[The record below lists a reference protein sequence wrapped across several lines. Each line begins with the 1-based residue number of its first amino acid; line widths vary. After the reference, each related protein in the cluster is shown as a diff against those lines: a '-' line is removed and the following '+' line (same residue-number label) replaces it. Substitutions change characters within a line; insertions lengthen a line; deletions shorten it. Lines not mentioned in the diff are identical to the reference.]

1 MQLQQWVQEQ
11 QRQQQQEEAK
21 GAGLNATAGARGLLS
36 SELSWQQQP
45 QQEHQQE
52 PEQQQP
58 GHGYYLVL
66 KGMASTVRQAY
77 HAWGVLL
84 SKLGASWAHDSTE
97 YVTGDSSD
105 AAVGSTPYWLQD
117 TAADEEADAVLP
129 AMRKTSPLDAWAA
142 GHTAYH
148 AADSSSSSSSA
159 DWGSDDVGYSGR
171 QLQQAFKV
179 SNMGC
184 SKQVPWLFGKDR
196 PMVSVDWLRQ
206 GVVQPGFREQSN
218 CSSSFAYV
226 TAGLA
231 ESTMALLGYAGAAK
245 RISEAQLMACMQ
257 GGNCSRAGAVHV
269 LLNQLACTGFAAAA
283 TGPNSFPIS
292 ESWKAAENSKTC
304 NAGDFNPVETGI
316 TGWSF
321 VPPSELAF
329 AQALSRT
336 PIKVAVDATML
347 QSYRAGF
354 VGCNVK
360 SSIANHAMLAV
371 GYSQRVRAT
380 ESPGSTPSGQR
391 NFVFYTGGSY
401 WMLRNSWGSQGSVDG
416 YVYVAKGCGAG
427 NVAPLGLLANRGV
440 MPVFNASETY
450 GVGRLQCNFPGDDP
464 EPGCDKNLLLRLS
477 SFCAKV
483 DEFLNL
489 KVRTNCSCSCIPV

>member
-11 QRQQQQEEAK
+11 QQQEEE
-21 GAGLNATAGARGLLS
+21 GADSVATAGARGLLS
-36 SELSWQQQP
+36 SEPSWQQQ
-45 QQEHQQE
+45 QEQQQE
-52 PEQQQP
+52 PEQQQQP
-58 GHGYYLVL
+58 GHGYHLVL
-66 KGMASTVRQAY
+66 KGMASTVKQAY

-84 SKLGASWAHDSTE
+84 SKLGSSWAHASTE

-117 TAADEEADAVLP
+117 TAADEEGDAVLP
-129 AMRKTSPLDAWAA
+129 AMRQLPSDAWEA
-142 GHTAYH
+142 GHTAHH
-148 AADSSSSSSSA
+148 AADSSSSSSSNDSA
-159 DWGSDDVGYSGR
+159 DWGSGGVSYSRR
-171 QLQQAFKV
+171 QLQQAFQV

-184 SKQVPWLFGKDR
+184 SKQVPWLYGRDR
-196 PMVSVDWLRQ
+196 PMASVDWLRQ

-218 CSSSFAYV
+218 CSNSFAYV

-231 ESTMALLGYAGAAK
+231 ESTMAMLGYTGAAK

-257 GGNCSRAGAVHV
+257 GGNCSRAGTVHV

-283 TGPNSFPIS
+283 AGPNAFPIS
-292 ESWKAAENSKTC
+292 ESWKAAENPKTC

-354 VGCNVK
+354 IGCNVK

-380 ESPGSTPSGQR
+380 ESPGTTRSGQR
-391 NFVFYTGGSY
+391 DFVFYTGGSY
-401 WMLRNSWGSQGSVDG
+401 WMLRNSWGNQGSVDG

-427 NVAPLGLLANRGV
+427 NVAPLGLLANRAV

-450 GVGRLQCNFPGDDP
+450 GVGRLQCDFPGEDP
-464 EPGCDKNLLLRLS
+464 EPGCDKNLLLKLS

-483 DEFLNL
+483 DEFLPL